1 MTVRMRHTKGH
12 TANRRSHHAL
22 TEARYSL
29 CANCKAT
36 HVRHQMCPTCGTY
49 RGRAVIDAKAQA
61 ERRLTRRKEK
71 LKAMGL
77 HTGASAQAGES
88 ASKTAEASSEK

>member
-1 MTVRMRHTKGH
+1 MRHTKGH

-22 TEARYSL
+22 SEARYST

-36 HVRHQMCPTCGTY
+36 HVRHHMCPNCGTY
-49 RGRAVIDAKAQA
+49 QGRAVIDVKARE

-71 LKAMGL
+71 LKAMGEP
-77 HTGASAQAGES
+77 TSKAES
-88 ASKTAEASSEK
+88 TASSEK